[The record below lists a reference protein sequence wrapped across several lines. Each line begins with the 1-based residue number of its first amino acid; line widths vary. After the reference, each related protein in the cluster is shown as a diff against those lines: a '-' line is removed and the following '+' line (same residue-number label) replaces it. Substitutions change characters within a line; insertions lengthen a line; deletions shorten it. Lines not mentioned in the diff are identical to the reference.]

1 MLFSCVKHGIQQET
15 AGKHWLT
22 VALFHINVTC
32 YMQVVDFILGLTIQ
46 YYGPLGGNVAP

>member
-1 MLFSCVKHGIQQET
+1 MEYNKKQQE
-15 AGKHWLT
+15 KHWLM

-32 YMQVVDFILGLTIQ
+32 HMQVVDFVLGLTTQ